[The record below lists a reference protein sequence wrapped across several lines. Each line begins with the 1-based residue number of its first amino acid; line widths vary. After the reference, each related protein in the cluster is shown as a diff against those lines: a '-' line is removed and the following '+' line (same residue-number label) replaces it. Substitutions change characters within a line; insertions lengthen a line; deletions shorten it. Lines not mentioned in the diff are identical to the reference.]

1 MGEGECVYVWDG
13 GGGGEGG
20 WREGGLE
27 GASTGGYHTLWLK
40 HRHDK
45 LQKVSNRG

>member
-13 GGGGEGG
+13 GGGG
-20 WREGGLE
+20 GLE
-27 GASTGGYHTLWLK
+27 GGGAGRSVYGGYHTLWLK